1 MGSTALTKYRRLPVL
16 LSLFVGAGCF
26 SSQPAST
33 GVAPEVGSRL
43 DVVLNDVGRVTL
55 GPSIGQG
62 VARIEGTLLERDSSG
77 MTLAVKH
84 IFLLNGGVQVWSD
97 ELVRVEDSQVLTLS
111 LRRFSAMR
119 TAALGAAGVGGF
131 TLMIASGLN
140 PFGLGGEDGG
150 GGKDTTGE
158 QIIRVIRP

>member
-1 MGSTALTKYRRLPVL
+1 MTKYRRLPVL

-26 SSQPAST
+26 ASQPVAT
-33 GVAPEVGSRL
+33 GVAPEVGAQL
-43 DVVLNDVGRVTL
+43 DVALNDVGRATL
-55 GPSIGQG
+55 GPSIGHG
-62 VARIEGTLLERDSSG
+62 VERIEGTLLERASSG
-77 MTLAVKH
+77 MSLAVKH

-111 LRRFSAMR
+111 LRRFSTVR

-131 TLMIASGLN
+131 ALMIAGGLN
-140 PFGLGGEDGG
+140 PVGLGGENGG
-150 GGKDTTGE
+150 RGKDTTGE